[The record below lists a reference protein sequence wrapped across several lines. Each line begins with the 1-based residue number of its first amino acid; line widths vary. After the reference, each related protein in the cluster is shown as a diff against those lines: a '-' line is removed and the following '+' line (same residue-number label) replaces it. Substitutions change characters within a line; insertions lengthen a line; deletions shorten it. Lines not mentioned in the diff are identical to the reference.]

1 MKVITLNKFGEKRFV
16 STLWELHKSQHSYNK
31 RNNSWFEH
39 LITQW
44 DESKYMQWFFL
55 MDNDKLAAFSTIQ
68 KFYPGAY
75 RVLTRLYITRD
86 YRRFT
91 VPKDDK
97 FYSPSMRLLNA
108 QLKFL
113 PESHTMFV
121 SLQGTSRMNA
131 GKRYVDKLIKT
142 TNLKWQL
149 DPHMRLTCP
158 DPKNK
163 ECWQNIIY
171 TGAEPKMQAM
181 ERDDW
186 NIQYG

>member
-1 MKVITLNKFGEKRFV
+1 
-16 STLWELHKSQHSYNK
+16 
-31 RNNSWFEH
+31 
-39 LITQW
+39 
-44 DESKYMQWFFL
+44 
-55 MDNDKLAAFSTIQ
+55 
-68 KFYPGAY
+68 
-75 RVLTRLYITRD
+75 
-86 YRRFT
+86 
-91 VPKDDK
+91 
-97 FYSPSMRLLNA
+97 MRLLNA